1 MRGCKSFAIPS
12 FKNNPSLTHLFK
24 KITRLG
30 EPLLR
35 FIVFIILRLI

>member
-1 MRGCKSFAIPS
+1 MRGCKPIAIPS

-24 KITRLG
+24 NLTRLD